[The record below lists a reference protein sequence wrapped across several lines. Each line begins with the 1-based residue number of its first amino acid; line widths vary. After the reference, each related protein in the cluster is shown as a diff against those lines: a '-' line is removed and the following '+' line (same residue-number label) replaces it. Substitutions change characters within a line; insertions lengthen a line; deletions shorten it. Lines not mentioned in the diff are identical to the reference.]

1 MKATR
6 KKQGKQ
12 RRLRLYYA
20 RILMRINFS
29 LLFHRAAQCLRWLQV
44 AIIASSVYVGRAN
57 AANITCELCEN
68 ENFQIEIDACY
79 VTKPITLAKDEP
91 LNFTVTSTTPS
102 NITAVLFT
110 PAGPNAQSNITD
122 VPKDIF
128 RIFPRLRKLEI
139 RGNIQQIG
147 TGDFVN
153 ARNLQ
158 HLTLNNQLEC
168 IPSRVFVHAL
178 NLTSITL
185 SRNRIRSIDDFAFDG
200 LFLLEQL
207 TLSKNQLTALNRSM
221 FVTLPKLN
229 YLNLRDNDI
238 AEIEDGTFNLP
249 NLSELIL
256 SKNRLKQLSDQ
267 IFNGAPILRLTIDNN
282 ALESIGKSM
291 YGLVHVNRIIMY
303 QNRIRDIDIIEFS
316 KLPELS
322 ALWLRDS
329 GFSFGNKSIDEYQPG
344 QSKVNYLDI
353 SNNRLRDKDD
363 IRKLQ
368 IFKQLKTLTIDDNE
382 YVEFDMGNQTVHD
395 IFPVLE
401 TFHLSR
407 NKWNCTWLKPIL
419 EQTRNDHIRTVLSE
433 CE

>member
-1 MKATR
+1 MRMKFF
-6 KKQGKQ
+6 
-12 RRLRLYYA
+12 LH
-20 RILMRINFS
+20 
-29 LLFHRAAQCLRWLQV
+29 LLFRRATQCLRWLQV
-44 AIIASSVYVGRAN
+44 AIIVSSVCINKAN
-57 AANITCELCEN
+57 GANITCELCEN
-68 ENFQIEIDACY
+68 ENYQIEIDACY
-79 VTKPITLAKDEP
+79 VTKPITLVQDEP
-91 LNFTVTSTTPS
+91 LNFTVTSTITT
-102 NITAVLFT
+102 NITSVLFT
-110 PAGPNAQSNITD
+110 PNGPTTQSNITEI
-122 VPKDIF
+122 PKEIF

-139 RGNIQQIG
+139 RGSIQRII
-147 TGDFVN
+147 TSDFVN

-185 SRNRIRSIDDFAFDG
+185 SRNRIRTIENFAFDG

-221 FVTLPKLN
+221 FATLPKLN

-238 AEIEDGTFNLP
+238 AEIEDGTLALP

-256 SKNRLKQLSDQ
+256 SKNRLKTLSDQ
-267 IFNGAPILRLTIDNN
+267 IFNGAPLLRLTIDNN
-282 ALESIGKSM
+282 ALETIGQSM
-291 YGLVHVNRIIMY
+291 YSLVHVNRIIMY
-303 QNRIRDIDIIEFS
+303 QNKIRDIDIIEFS

-329 GFSFGNKSIDEYQPG
+329 GFNFGNKSSDDYQPG

-353 SNNRLRDKDD
+353 SANRLRDKDD
-363 IRKLQ
+363 FLKLQ

-382 YVEFDMGNQTVHD
+382 YVEFNTNNRSIHD
-395 IFPVLE
+395 IFPVLD

-407 NKWNCTWLKPIL
+407 NKWNCIWLKPIM
-419 EQTRNDHIRTVLSE
+419 EQARTDHIRTVLSE